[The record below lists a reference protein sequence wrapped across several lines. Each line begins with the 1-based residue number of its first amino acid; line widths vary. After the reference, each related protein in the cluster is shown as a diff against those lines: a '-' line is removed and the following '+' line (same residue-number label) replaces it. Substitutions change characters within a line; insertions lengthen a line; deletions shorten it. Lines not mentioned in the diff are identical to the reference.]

1 VTLRQWGGSKFTDGK
16 VVNVEMSN
24 FSEQVYSNE
33 QDYLACFPL
42 GCGHSQEGVSLIVQL
57 GNHRIMLDCGVDNLE
72 ALESGSVE
80 PPDLVFC
87 THAHLD
93 HVQGLLA
100 FHQCFP
106 SVPIFASEVT
116 TKLLPLYWPDSSL
129 NFCQSLKWRSPLKI
143 SDNLTIEIYP
153 AGHLPGAALIL
164 LTYTSEQQSY
174 KFVYTGDFSLSN
186 FQLVEGLSLDELR
199 GLEPDVLIIEGTNG
213 TARHPHRR
221 HQEKQLME
229 RINQALVD
237 GQNVILPVPMF
248 GIGQEILKLLRTHH
262 QFTGRDLDI
271 WVDGQIVSGC
281 DLYLKLLPQFP
292 ASVQNFA
299 QHQSLFWDEKICPRM
314 RRLSEQIYNSPSSPF
329 ILITDDEVDLTKYWS
344 LSHHPWLILVA
355 EHPRSMVNLHFME
368 DREDINIETYLLSEH
383 SDGRNTTQ
391 LIHNLRPQHILFV
404 HGFPNYLADLT
415 NLEELQNRY
424 QLHLPDNG
432 YLVEL
437 PVGEAFVHSLPSP
450 PAYYEGEINEQETLI
465 SINLSNFIT
474 QDPRWTKFADTGL
487 VEARWQGEE
496 LVIKG
501 ISQRELLRQ
510 NNSSRLIT
518 DLDCC
523 GKCRHQKN
531 QRCWNQNSP
540 LYGFRVTSDGYCP
553 VFEAQ

>member
-1 VTLRQWGGSKFTDGK
+1 MINSPSQLNLQD
-16 VVNVEMSN
+16 
-24 FSEQVYSNE
+24 

-42 GCGHSQEGVSLIVQL
+42 GCGHSQEGVCLLVQL
-57 GNHRIMLDCGVDNLE
+57 GNHRLMLDCGVDNLDV
-72 ALESGSVE
+72 LKSGSVT

-87 THAHLD
+87 THAHPD
-93 HVQGLLA
+93 HIQGLLA
-100 FHQCFP
+100 FHQIFP
-106 SVPIFASEVT
+106 TIPIFVSEVT
-116 TKLLPLYWPDSSL
+116 SKLVPLYWPDQVVD
-129 NFCQSLKWRSPLKI
+129 FCQSLPWRSPFKI
-143 SDNLTIEIYP
+143 SDDLTMEIYP

-164 LTYTSEQQSY
+164 LTYTNNKKSY

-199 GLEPDVLIIEGTNG
+199 GLEPDVLIIEGSYG

-229 RINQALVD
+229 RINQALLE
-237 GQNVILPVPMF
+237 GKNVILPAPMF
-248 GIGQEILKLLRTHH
+248 GLGQEILKLLRTHH

-271 WVDGQIVSGC
+271 WVDGNIASAC
-281 DLYLKLLPQFP
+281 DLYLKLLKQLP

-299 QHQSLFWDEKICPRM
+299 QHQSLFWDDKICPRM
-314 RRLSEQIYNSPSSPF
+314 RRLSPEIFNAQESPF
-329 ILITDDEVDLTKYWS
+329 ILITDDDTDLTKYWS
-344 LSHHPWLILVA
+344 LSHNPWLIMVA
-355 EHPRSMVNLHFME
+355 EHPRTMVNPYFME
-368 DREDINIETYLLSEH
+368 ERDDINIETYLLTEH

-391 LIHNLRPQHILFV
+391 LIHNLRPQHVVFI

-424 QLHLPDNG
+424 QLHLPENG

-437 PVGEAFVHSLPSP
+437 PVGEGFIHSLPSP
-450 PAYYEGEINEQETLI
+450 PAYYEGEINEQNGVI
-465 SINLSNFIT
+465 SINLADFIN
-474 QDPRWTKFADTGL
+474 QDPRWSRFSDTGL

-510 NNSSRLIT
+510 NNSSRLSN
-518 DLDCC
+518 DQDCC

-553 VFEAQ
+553 VFEK